1 VIYEISAKAA
11 KVITNSKLWVFALL
25 ENNAAT
31 IDECS
36 ENILAFEVLFGW
48 FLQDMAKIDK
58 FNERILQELESNG
71 HISNAEFADVV
82 YLH

>member
-1 VIYEISAKAA
+1 
-11 KVITNSKLWVFALL
+11 
-25 ENNAAT
+25 
-31 IDECS
+31 
-36 ENILAFEVLFGW
+36 VLFGW

-71 HISNAEFADVV
+71 HIINAEFADVV